1 MWQVSC
7 ALNDQKDSGWK
18 HFHWLFFIQKN
29 TIKKIRFW
37 SKMYNGMYISV
48 YKIYIFWSKLKKK
61 GDLYKTTYIFI

>member
-29 TIKKIRFW
+29 TIKKSDFDQKCIMVCTYQ
-37 SKMYNGMYISV
+37 STK
-48 YKIYIFWSKLKKK
+48 YIFWSKLKKRWS
-61 GDLYKTTYIFI
+61 I